1 MMRTCILDGTAIKD
15 KDTLHS
21 ILAKNLEFPEW
32 YGRNLDALCDCL
44 TDLKEET
51 LIRIL
56 YGDAMDVQLGNYARL
71 FRKALSAASE
81 ENPLVRW
88 EEDC

>member
-1 MMRTCILDGTAIKD
+1 MRTCILDGTAIKD
-15 KDTLHS
+15 KDTLHN
-21 ILAKNLEFPEW
+21 ILARDLEFPEW
-32 YGRNLDALCDCL
+32 YGKNLDALCDCL